1 MMILVG
7 LQAVHVMAFETKISA
22 VVADEIKVI
31 AVRRY
36 ILVPTRDVENY
47 TRSMKMVHKVSAVSN
62 LLP

>member
-22 VVADEIKVI
+22 VVAGEIKVI
-31 AVRRY
+31 VRRN

-47 TRSMKMVHKVSAVSN
+47 TRSMKIVHKVSAVSI